1 MAETSKRVAVPL
13 DDDTYAKLKFKCFFL
28 DKNMTD
34 VVRGMIDEFV
44 EDFDIE
50 EVRQIVSGSIVN
62 RRKRLK
68 VVSALGLRVRIP
80 SGIMFLRRR
89 KPER

>member
-34 VVRGMIDEFV
+34 VVREMIDEFV
-44 EDFDIE
+44 ADFDIE
-50 EVRQIVSGSIVN
+50 EVRQIVSGSKSKKKGKS
-62 RRKRLK
+62 RKR
-68 VVSALGLRVRIP
+68 SRVA
-80 SGIMFLRRR
+80 S
-89 KPER
+89 